1 MLNKMKKRAIIF
13 DMDGVLFDTEIMSSQ
28 AWFQLAEERNLGDIA
43 DLTNDCIGR
52 NRADIILQFQ
62 NQFGQEFD
70 AEEFL
75 TAGRQLMQDKIDREG
90 LPLMKGTEEILQYLK
105 EKEFIVGVASSSST
119 KTIMSH
125 MKLSGLLD
133 YFQAIIGGD
142 QVALSKPRPDIY
154 LKACEAVHM
163 PPEEVI
169 AVEDS
174 PNGIRAAHAAGMKAV
189 MIPDL
194 VQPDAEISALLYRKY
209 DSLTELKKALE
220 KEEL

>member
-1 MLNKMKKRAIIF
+1 MKKRAIIF

-43 DLTNDCIGR
+43 KLTNDCIGR

-62 NQFGQEFD
+62 NQFGKEFD

-75 TAGRQLMQDKIDREG
+75 TAGRQLMQDRIDREG
-90 LPLMKGTEEILQYLK
+90 LPLMEGTEEILRYLK
-105 EKEFIVGVASSSST
+105 EKEYIVGVASSSST

-125 MKLSGLLD
+125 MKLSGLLG

-174 PNGIRAAHAAGMKAV
+174 PNGIRAAYAAGMKAV

-194 VQPDAEISALLYRKY
+194 VQPDAEILALLYRKY